1 MRPDLARPVSIT
13 LEFNDWC
20 LMIGVLSSIIES
32 TIELE
37 DPAVKDQLIRFA
49 KIRETLDRAT
59 D

>member
-20 LMIGVLSSIIES
+20 LLIGVLSSIIES
-32 TIELE
+32 TIEME
-37 DPAVKDQLIRFA
+37 DPAVKEQLISLA

>member
-13 LEFNDWC
+13 LDFNDWC
-20 LMIGVLSSIIES
+20 LLIGVLSSIIES
-32 TIELE
+32 TIEME
-37 DPAVKDQLIRFA
+37 DPVVKEQLIRFA

>member
-1 MRPDLARPVSIT
+1 MRSDLARPVTIT

-32 TIELE
+32 TIEME
-37 DPAVKDQLIRFA
+37 DPVVKQQLVRFA
-49 KIRETLDRAT
+49 HIREVMDRAT

>member
-32 TIELE
+32 TIEME
-37 DPAVKDQLIRFA
+37 DPVVKEQLIRFA
-49 KIRETLDRAT
+49 KIREALDRAT